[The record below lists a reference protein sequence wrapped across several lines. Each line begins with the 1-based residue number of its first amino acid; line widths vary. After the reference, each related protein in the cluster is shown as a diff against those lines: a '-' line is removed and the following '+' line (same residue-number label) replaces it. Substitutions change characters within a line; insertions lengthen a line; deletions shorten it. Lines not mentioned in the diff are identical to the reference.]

1 MLDELTHLLNA
12 GEGWLVYLVLGS
24 AAALEYIAP
33 PVPGDSVTL
42 LGIFLA
48 ATAGYSAWLVL
59 GSLTLGSIV
68 GSLMGWAFGRWLD
81 RRRER
86 WPRFMRHER
95 VAPSI
100 ARVQAS
106 FERHGPAYLAI
117 NRFLP
122 GLRAFFFVAAGL
134 SGMRPL
140 PVAFWGGV
148 SALAWNSLLLA
159 LGYLV
164 GRNFALL
171 ERIVRGYGWA
181 VFGVLAVVAVV
192 YVLVKRQRRA
202 S

>member
-1 MLDELTHLLNA
+1 MLDELTQLLSA
-12 GEGWLVYLVLGS
+12 GEGWLVYLVLGL

-81 RRRER
+81 HRRER
-86 WPRFMRHER
+86 WPGFMRHER

-181 VFGVLAVVAVV
+181 VFGVLAVVAVA

>member
-1 MLDELTHLLNA
+1 MLDELTRLLEA
-12 GEGWLVYLVLGS
+12 GEGPLVYLVLGL
-24 AAALEYIAP
+24 AAATEYVLP
-33 PVPGDSVTL
+33 PMPGDSVSL

-68 GSLMGWAFGRWLD
+68 GSLLAWGFGRWLD
-81 RRRER
+81 GRRER

-106 FERHGPAYLAI
+106 FERHGPAYLAV

-148 SALAWNSLLLA
+148 SALVWNSLLLG

-171 ERIVRGYGWA
+171 ERIVHGYGWGA
-181 VFGVLAVVAVV
+181 LVAALIAALV
-192 YVLVKRQRRA
+192 YVGAKRRRPD